1 MGKQCAGKV
10 PTPDGERDCK
20 LSAQENSIYCHQHT
34 APTPA
39 ATATSKPDLA
49 DDSSGAPLSLTPQ
62 LPPATSATGC
72 VRDINSL
79 VADTDLWE
87 TIIDALSPRFKHL
100 HDTDEM
106 AYKDLYVTEALR
118 CSVVPSEAC
127 PQALVVFKGGTSLVK
142 AHKIINRFSEDIDVN
157 IIPPTEGTF
166 GSGRRKRVRREL
178 QARLNTGIPLPMEHR
193 RFGDRFASTTI
204 TYPPLMGNSMVIAG
218 GPTFGDVLVEMNIR
232 DQPAD
237 TTNTA
242 TVTSLV
248 GEAAAAIEPALLQ
261 EHPLLEPFEVL
272 TADPIIAVVDKLDAL
287 HWRSLSDTPE
297 DAGLRARDIYDLA
310 CLLRHDPVRAALSSD
325 RVAEIHE
332 TVVASLPTGL
342 ADRTNVRPDAGFA
355 ASPAFQ
361 PGQPGYEALKTN
373 YPAIRQYVYTDDD
386 WVTFD
391 DALAIIHNSSHLI

>member
-1 MGKQCAGKV
+1 M
-10 PTPDGERDCK
+10 
-20 LSAQENSIYCHQHT
+20 
-34 APTPA
+34 
-39 ATATSKPDLA
+39 
-49 DDSSGAPLSLTPQ
+49 
-62 LPPATSATGC
+62 
-72 VRDINSL
+72 RDINSL
-79 VADTDLWE
+79 VADTDLW
-87 TIIDALSPRFKHL
+87 DAVLDVVAEKIGPTQSVKQ
-100 HDTDEM
+100 M
-106 AYKDLYVTEALR
+106 VYKDLYVTEALR

-193 RFGDRFASTTI
+193 RYGDRFASTTI
-204 TYPPLMGNSMVIAG
+204 TYPPLTGDSMVIAG

-232 DQPAD
+232 DQPAE

-248 GEAAAAIEPALLQ
+248 GEAAAAIDPALLL

-287 HWRSLSDTPE
+287 HWRSLSDKPE

-310 CLLRHDPVRAALSSD
+310 CLLRHEPTRETLSSD
-325 RVAEIHE
+325 RVAEMHE
-332 TVVASLPTGL
+332 TVVDSLPTGL
-342 ADRTNVRPDAGFA
+342 AGRTNARPDAGFA

-361 PGQPGYEALKTN
+361 PGQPAYEVLKAN
-373 YPAIRQYVYTDDD
+373 YPAIRQYVYTDED

-391 DALAIIHNSSHLI
+391 DALTIIHNSSHLI

>member
-1 MGKQCAGKV
+1 MGKPCAGKV
-10 PTPDGERDCK
+10 LTPDGERDCK
-20 LSAQENSIYCHQHT
+20 LPAQEHSIYCHQHT
-34 APTPA
+34 AASTKETA
-39 ATATSKPDLA
+39 ASKPDMA
-49 DDSSGAPLSLTPQ
+49 DDASAPVPSTAPK
-62 LPPATSATGC
+62 LPPATFATGC

-87 TIIDALSPRFKHL
+87 TIIDTLSPRFKDL
-100 HDTDEM
+100 HDADEM
-106 AYKDLYVTEALR
+106 AYKDLFVTEALR
-118 CSVVPSEAC
+118 YAVVPSEAC
-127 PQALVVFKGGTSLVK
+127 PLALVVFKGGTSLVK

-166 GSGRRKRVRREL
+166 GSGRRKRVRREM

-204 TYPPLMGNSMVIAG
+204 TYPPLTGNSMVIAG

-232 DQPAD
+232 DQPGD
-237 TTNTA
+237 TTSTT

-248 GEAAAAIEPALLQ
+248 GEAAATLDEALLK
-261 EHPLLEPFEVL
+261 EHPLLAPFEVL

-297 DAGLRARDIYDLA
+297 DAGSRARDIYDLA
-310 CLLRHDPVRAALSSD
+310 CLLSHEPTRAALSSD

-342 ADRTNVRPDAGFA
+342 ADRTSARPTGGFA

-361 PGQPGYEALKTN
+361 PGQPAYEALKAN
-373 YPAIRQYVYTDDD
+373 YPAMRQYVFTDDD
-386 WVTFD
+386 WRTFD
-391 DALAIIHNSSHLI
+391 DALTIIHNSSHLI